1 MAGNQ
6 NRNSSTIITMFVKI
20 LALVALV
27 SAASAAPQYLAGSA
41 YASPLAV
48 AHAPVATVAHA
59 PVAVAHAPVAVAH
72 APVAVAHAPVAVADE
87 YDPHPSYSFSYSVND
102 ALTGDSKGQ
111 TETRDG
117 DVVQGSYSL
126 AEPDGS
132 IRTVDYTADPI
143 NGFNANVHKDAP
155 AAHAAPVAV
164 AHAPVAVAHAPV
176 AVAHAPVATVA
187 HAPLAYSSPLGYAGA
202 PEFLLS

>member
-1 MAGNQ
+1 
-6 NRNSSTIITMFVKI
+6 MFMKI

-27 SAASAAPQYLAGSA
+27 SAASAAPQYLAGAA
-41 YASPLAV
+41 YSSPLAVAHAPLATVAHAPLAV
-48 AHAPVATVAHA
+48 AHAPVAT
-59 PVAVAHAPVAVAH
+59 
-72 APVAVAHAPVAVADE
+72 VAHAPVAVADE

-102 ALTGDSKGQ
+102 AVTGDSKGQ

-132 IRTVDYTADPI
+132 IRTVDYTADPV

-155 AAHAAPVAV
+155 AAHT
-164 AHAPVAVAHAPV
+164 APVAVAHAPV

-187 HAPLAYSSPLGYAGA
+187 HAPVAVAHAPLGISSPLGYGYGA
-202 PEFLLS
+202 PALFH